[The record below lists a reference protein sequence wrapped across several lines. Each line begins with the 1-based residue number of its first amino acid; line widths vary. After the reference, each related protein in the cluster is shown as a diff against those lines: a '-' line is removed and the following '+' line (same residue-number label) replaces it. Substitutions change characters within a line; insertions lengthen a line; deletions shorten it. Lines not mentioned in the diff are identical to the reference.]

1 MSKQRKSDIEFK
13 KVDPQRVSKDLPN
26 PKKDKSRDW
35 DDDGTPDHKDDELH
49 YETGTNAEDFVYKPK
64 KRKPMLKRILTSKI
78 AKGIISAVGGV
89 IGFGGGVFAGLDP
102 EFALVVAATA
112 VIAIFG
118 GMEKAAKF
126 KGLFDTDLKDQD
138 SK

>member
-1 MSKQRKSDIEFK
+1 MSKQHNSGNK
-13 KVDPQRVSKDLPN
+13 KLDSLRVSKAPPHPDE
-26 PKKDKSRDW
+26 DKNRDW
-35 DDDGTPDHKDDELH
+35 DGDGIPDHKDDELH
-49 YETGTNAEDFVYKPK
+49 YETGTRKEDFVYKPK

-78 AKGIISAVGGV
+78 AKGILSAVGGV
-89 IGFGGGVFAGLDP
+89 VGFGGSVFAGLDP
-102 EFALVVAATA
+102 EFAFVVAATA

-126 KGLFDTDLKDQD
+126 KGLFDNELKDQD